1 VFKLLHDEALIKML
15 EAKAKSLRK
24 TVIEMIKSSGQ
35 GWLGGSFSMAEI
47 ITSLLFHHMRHN
59 PKDPMWACRDR
70 LILSKAHC
78 CEMYYAALGEAG
90 YFSREHFSSYGRFG
104 GLLQAHS
111 QRTVPGVDYSGGS
124 LGMGLSFAVGEA
136 LAARI
141 DKSIDLSGV
150 PTPKYRVYC
159 IIGDGECD
167 EGQIWEAAMS
177 ASHFRLDNLIVIL
190 DRNRYQS
197 TGPVMEVMDIEP
209 LTDKWRSFGWAI
221 QEVDGHNI
229 GQILDALDYSS
240 QVKGKPSIIIANT
253 VKGKGI
259 PSLEGHAHFITI
271 TDEIYLEAME
281 QLR

>member
-1 VFKLLHDEALIKML
+1 MSHDEALIKML

-24 TVIEMIKSSGQ
+24 IVIDMMKISGQ

-47 ITSLLFHHMRHN
+47 IASLLFHHMRHN
-59 PKDPMWACRDR
+59 PKDPMWPCRDR

-78 CEMYYAALGEAG
+78 CEIYYAALGEAG
-90 YFSREHFSSYGRFG
+90 YFSREYFSSYGRFG

-141 DKSIDLSGV
+141 GLSTDLSGG

-177 ASHFRLDNLIVIL
+177 ASHFKLDNLIVIL
-190 DRNRYQS
+190 DRNMYQS
-197 TGPVMEVMDIEP
+197 TGPVCEVMNIEP
-209 LTDKWRSFGWAI
+209 LADKWRSFGWVI

-229 GQILDALDYSS
+229 GQILDALDFSI
-240 QVKGKPSIIIANT
+240 QVKEKPSIIIANT

-259 PSLEGHAHFITI
+259 PSLEGRVHFITI
-271 TDEIYLEAME
+271 TDEIYREAME
-281 QLR
+281 HLK